1 MLLLAEKQLY
11 YIGSFFKTSF
21 KTLGIPL
28 REVVCGVILPE
39 RHCWSH
45 QNGGP
50 YFDILQKILL
60 LSILQFL

>member
-39 RHCWSH
+39 RHC
-45 QNGGP
+45 
-50 YFDILQKILL
+50 
-60 LSILQFL
+60 